1 MRHRARQHPSLE
13 QVVAR
18 ILRDYLHDLH
28 RRDASRTPLARQRDY
43 ARRPKDGALRRQPK
57 NWF

>member
-1 MRHRARQHPSLE
+1 LE